1 MTILNGRRISARRD
15 GHKDVRATMA
25 DLGLSIYMIT
35 SRLRRLRPF
44 LLLSLL
50 SWLTACAGTVKPEP
64 QAETAPPKSAKSD
77 EALPRVA
84 LEPEIL
90 YDLLLGEIA
99 GQRGQI
105 GVAATTLGKVAQQ
118 TRDPRIAE
126 RATLA
131 SLYGKRY
138 DEALESARLWAE
150 LRPRDTEAREAL
162 ITALLELD
170 RVTEAKEHFQTL
182 FAAEETRRN
191 LDQAY
196 LRVAAVLGRAS
207 NRAAAID
214 VMQSLV
220 ALNPRRASAHFAM
233 AHLLVRGG
241 DLEKAFVSADEALKQ
256 RPEWEEAALF
266 KARILLSQKETMK
279 ARAFYE
285 AFLDDN
291 RRANNVRLN
300 YARFLVDQK
309 EWQKALEEFKRVADS
324 VPDDADTV
332 YAVGLLSLQNN
343 RFDEADKYLKR
354 ALQLR
359 PQNDQARL
367 YLGQVAE
374 QRKQYGEAV
383 NWYLEVKEGEYY
395 FEVQA
400 RLGVALAKQGDL
412 ARARRHLEGIKA
424 QNDPQRVQAALAH
437 EQILRDAR
445 QFNEALAVL
454 NAAIQTV
461 PGDKDL
467 LYARALVAE
476 KLHMLDVTERDLREI
491 LKKDPKNVNALN
503 ALGYTLTDRTTRF
516 DEAHELLQQA
526 MELKPDDAFIM
537 DSMGW
542 LQYRRGNSAEAVKH
556 LRRALDIRNDAEIAA
571 HLGEVLWVMGDR
583 HEAESV
589 WNRALRETPDNEAL
603 NGVIKKFKP

>member
-1 MTILNGRRISARRD
+1 MMTS
-15 GHKDVRATMA
+15 H
-25 DLGLSIYMIT
+25 
-35 SRLRRLRPF
+35 LRRFRPF
-44 LLLSLL
+44 LLLSVL
-50 SWLTACAGTVKPEP
+50 SILTACAGTVNPEP
-64 QAETAPPKSAKSD
+64 KADTAQPKSVKTD
-77 EALPRVA
+77 EVLPKVV

-105 GVAATTLGKVAQQ
+105 GVAAATLGKVAQQ

-131 SLYGKRY
+131 SLYAKRY
-138 DEALESARLWAE
+138 DEALQSAGLWAE
-150 LRPRDTEAREAL
+150 LRPNDTEAREAL

-170 RVTEAKEHFQTL
+170 RVAEAKEHFQTL
-182 FAAEETRRN
+182 FASEETRRN

-207 NRAAAID
+207 NRASAID
-214 VMQSLV
+214 VMRSLV
-220 ALNPRRASAHFAM
+220 ALNPRLASAHFAM

-241 DLEKAFVSADEALKQ
+241 DLDKALVSAEEALKQ

-266 KARILLSQKETMK
+266 KARILLSQKEPQK

-285 AFLDDN
+285 SFLGDN
-291 RRANNVRLN
+291 RGANNVRLN

-309 EWQKALEEFKRVADS
+309 EWQKALEEFKRVAS
-324 VPDDADTV
+324 NAPDDADTV
-332 YAVGLLSLQNN
+332 YAVGLLSLQTNN
-343 RFDEADKYLKR
+343 LEDANTYLKQ
-354 ALQLR
+354 ALKLR

-374 QRKQYGEAV
+374 QRKLYDEAV
-383 NWYLEVKEGEYY
+383 RWYLEVNEGEYY
-395 FEVQA
+395 FEAQA

-412 ARARRHLEGIKA
+412 ARARRHLEDIKSH
-424 QNDPQRVQAALAH
+424 NDPQRVQVALAH
-437 EQILRDAR
+437 EQILREAR
-445 QFNEALAVL
+445 QYNEALAVL
-454 NAAIQTV
+454 NAAVQSV
-461 PGDKDL
+461 PGDRDL

-476 KLHMLDVTERDLREI
+476 KLHMLDVTEHDLREI

-503 ALGYTLTDRTTRF
+503 ALGYTLTDRTNRY
-516 DEAHELLQQA
+516 DEAYELLQQA

-542 LQYRRGNSAEAVKH
+542 LQYRRGNSAEAVKY

-571 HLGEVLWVMGDR
+571 HLGEVLWVTGDR

-589 WNRALRETPDNEAL
+589 WDRALRETPDSEAL

>member
-1 MTILNGRRISARRD
+1 MIS
-15 GHKDVRATMA
+15 
-25 DLGLSIYMIT
+25 
-35 SRLRRLRPF
+35 SRMRRLHLPLF
-44 LLLSLL
+44 LSLL
-50 SWLTACAGTVKPEP
+50 SLLTACAGTVKPEP
-64 QAETAPPKSAKSD
+64 EADAASPPSAKTD
-77 EALPRVA
+77 ETLPRVA
-84 LEPEIL
+84 LEPQIL

-105 GVAATTLGKVAQQ
+105 GAAAATLGKVAQQ

-131 SLYGKRY
+131 SLYAKRY
-138 DEALESARLWAE
+138 DEALQSARLWTE
-150 LRPRDTEAREAL
+150 LRPHDTEAREAL

-170 RVTEAKEHFQTL
+170 RVAEAKEHFQTL

-207 NRAAAID
+207 NRAAALD

-220 ALNPRRASAHFAM
+220 ALNPRVASAHFAM

-241 DLEKAFVSADEALKQ
+241 DLEKALVSVEEALKQ
-256 RPEWEEAALF
+256 RPDWEEAALF
-266 KARILLSQKETMK
+266 KARILLSQKEPQK

-285 AFLDDN
+285 SFLSDN
-291 RRANNVRLN
+291 RGANSVRLN

-309 EWQKALEEFKRVADS
+309 EWQKALEEFKRVADNA
-324 VPDDADTV
+324 PDDADTV
-332 YAVGLLSLQNN
+332 YAVGLLSLQTNN
-343 RFDEADKYLKR
+343 LEDADKYLKQ
-354 ALQLR
+354 ALKLR
-359 PQNDQARL
+359 PENDQARL

-383 NWYLEVKEGEYY
+383 KWYLEVKDGEYY
-395 FEVQA
+395 FEAQA
-400 RLGVALAKQGDL
+400 RLGVAFAKQGDL
-412 ARARRHLEGIKA
+412 ARARRHLDGIKA
-424 QNDPQRVQAALAH
+424 QNEAQRVQVALAH

-467 LYARALVAE
+467 LYARALIAE
-476 KLHMLDVTERDLREI
+476 KLHMLEITERDLREI

-503 ALGYTLTDRTTRF
+503 ALGYTLTDRTTRY
-516 DEAHELLQQA
+516 DEALELLQQA

-542 LQYRRGNSAEAVKH
+542 LQYRRGNSAEAVKY

-571 HLGEVLWVMGDR
+571 HLGEVLWVIGDR

-589 WNRALRETPDNEAL
+589 WDRALRETPDNEAL

>member
-1 MTILNGRRISARRD
+1 MIS
-15 GHKDVRATMA
+15 
-25 DLGLSIYMIT
+25 
-35 SRLRRLRPF
+35 SRMRRLYLP

-50 SWLTACAGTVKPEP
+50 SLLTACAGTVKPEP
-64 QAETAPPKSAKSD
+64 EAEAAPLQSAKTD
-77 EALPRVA
+77 ETLPQVA

-131 SLYGKRY
+131 ALYAKRY
-138 DEALESARLWAE
+138 DEALQSARLWTE
-150 LRPRDTEAREAL
+150 LRPHDTEAREAL

-170 RVTEAKEHFQTL
+170 RVAEAKEHFQTL

-207 NRAAAID
+207 NRAAALD

-220 ALNPRRASAHFAM
+220 ALNPRVASAHFAM
-233 AHLLVRGG
+233 AHLQVRGG
-241 DLEKAFVSADEALKQ
+241 DLDKALVSVDEALKQ
-256 RPEWEEAALF
+256 RPDWEDAALF
-266 KARILLSQKETMK
+266 KARILLSQKEPQK

-285 AFLDDN
+285 SFLSDN
-291 RRANNVRLN
+291 RGANNVRLN

-309 EWQKALEEFKRVADS
+309 EWQKALEEFKRVANNA
-324 VPDDADTV
+324 PDDADTV
-332 YAVGLLSLQNN
+332 YAVGLLSLQTNN
-343 RFDEADKYLKR
+343 LEDADKYLKQ
-354 ALQLR
+354 ALKLR

-374 QRKQYGEAV
+374 QRKLYDEAV
-383 NWYLEVKEGEYY
+383 HWYLEVSDGEYY
-395 FEVQA
+395 FEAQA

-412 ARARRHLEGIKA
+412 ARARQHLEGIKA
-424 QNDPQRVQAALAH
+424 QNDPQRVQVALAH
-437 EQILRDAR
+437 EQILREAK

-476 KLHMLDVTERDLREI
+476 KLHMLEITERDLREI

-503 ALGYTLTDRTTRF
+503 ALGYTLTDRTTRY
-516 DEAHELLQQA
+516 DEAYELLRQA

-542 LQYRRGNSAEAVKH
+542 LQYRRGNSAEAVKY

-589 WNRALRETPDNEAL
+589 WDRALRETPDNEAL

>member
-1 MTILNGRRISARRD
+1 
-15 GHKDVRATMA
+15 
-25 DLGLSIYMIT
+25 MIT
-35 SRLRRLRPF
+35 SRACRLHPF

-50 SWLTACAGTVKPEP
+50 TLLTACAGTVKPGP
-64 QAETAPPKSAKSD
+64 AVETAVPKSAKTD
-77 EALPRVA
+77 AALPRVA
-84 LEPEIL
+84 LDSEIL

-131 SLYGKRY
+131 SLYAKRY
-138 DEALESARLWAE
+138 GEALQSARLWAE
-150 LRPRDTEAREAL
+150 LRPQDTEAREAL

-170 RVTEAKEHFQTL
+170 RVAEAREHFQTL
-182 FAAEETRRN
+182 FAAEETRQN

-196 LRVAAVLGRAS
+196 LRVAAVLARAS

-241 DLEKAFVSADEALKQ
+241 DLEKALVSASEALKQ

-266 KARILLSQKETMK
+266 KARILLSQKEPQK

-285 AFLDDN
+285 AFLDNN
-291 RRANNVRLN
+291 RSANNVRLN

-309 EWQKALEEFKRVADS
+309 EWQQALEEFKRVADNA
-324 VPDDADTV
+324 PDDADTI

-343 RFDEADKYLKR
+343 RLDEADKYLKR
-354 ALQLR
+354 ALELR

-395 FEVQA
+395 FEAQV
-400 RLGVALAKQGDL
+400 RLGVAYAKQGDL
-412 ARARRHLEGIKA
+412 SRARRHLEGIKV
-424 QNDPQRVQAALAH
+424 QNDSQRVQVALAH
-437 EQILRDAR
+437 EQILRAVR
-445 QFNEALAVL
+445 KFNEALEVL

-461 PGDKDL
+461 PDDKDL
-467 LYARALVAE
+467 LYARALIAE
-476 KLHMLDVTERDLREI
+476 KLQMLEVTERDLREI

-503 ALGYTLTDRTTRF
+503 ALGYTLTDRTNRF
-516 DEAHELLQQA
+516 DEARELLQQA

-542 LQYRRGNSAEAVKH
+542 LQYRLGNGKEALKY
-556 LRRALDIRNDAEIAA
+556 LRRALEMHNDAEIAA

-583 HEAESV
+583 REAESV
-589 WNRALRETPDNEAL
+589 WSRALRETPDNESL

>member
-1 MTILNGRRISARRD
+1 
-15 GHKDVRATMA
+15 
-25 DLGLSIYMIT
+25 MIT
-35 SRLRRLRPF
+35 NTTRLLF
-44 LLLSLL
+44 LSFLM
-50 SWLTACAGTVKPEP
+50 WLTACASVGKTTVP
-64 QAETAPPKSAKSD
+64 TDSAAAQPAKID
-77 EALPRVA
+77 ESLPAVE
-84 LEPEIL
+84 LTTDLL

-99 GQRGQI
+99 GQQGKI
-105 GVAATTLGKVAQQ
+105 GVAAATLGKVARE

-131 SLYGKRY
+131 SLYAKRY
-138 DEALESARLWAE
+138 EEALQSARLWVE
-150 LRPRDTEAREAL
+150 LRPHETEAREAL

-170 RVTEAKEHFQTL
+170 RVEEAREHFESL
-182 FAAEETRRN
+182 FGSEETRRN

-196 LRVAAVLGRAS
+196 LRVAAVLGRSS

-214 VMQSLV
+214 VMHSLV
-220 ALNPRRASAHFAM
+220 ALNPTLPSAHFAM
-233 AHLLVRGG
+233 AHLMVRGG
-241 DLEKAFVSADEALKQ
+241 ELDRALVSADEALKH
-256 RPEWEEAALF
+256 RPDWEEAALF
-266 KARILLSQKETMK
+266 KARILLSQKEPQK

-285 AFLDDN
+285 SFLNDN
-291 RRANNVRLN
+291 RDANVVRLN

-309 EWQKALEEFKRVADS
+309 EWEKALEQFKRVAAS
-324 VPDDADTV
+324 LPDDADTI

-343 RFDEADKYLKR
+343 RLEEAEQYLKR
-354 ALQLR
+354 ALALR

-374 QRKQYGEAV
+374 QRKRYHEAV
-383 NWYLEVKEGEYY
+383 DWYLTVKEGEYF
-395 FEVQA
+395 FEAQS

-412 ARARRHLEGIKA
+412 DRARQHLEGVKVET
-424 QNDPQRVQAALAH
+424 DPQRVQVALAH

-445 QFNEALAVL
+445 KFNEALAVL
-454 NAAIQTV
+454 NEAIKTV

-476 KLHMLDVTERDLREI
+476 KLNKLDITERDLREI

-503 ALGYTLTDRTTRF
+503 ALGYTLTDRTTRY

-526 MELKPDDAFIM
+526 ISLKPDDAFIL

-542 LQYRRGNSAEAVKH
+542 LQYRLGNSKEALKY
-556 LRRALDIRNDAEIAA
+556 LRRALEIRNDAEIAA
-571 HLGEVLWVMGDR
+571 HLGEVLWVTGDR

-589 WNRALRETPDNEAL
+589 WNRALRETPDNESL
-603 NGVIKKFKP
+603 NGIIKKFKP

>member
-1 MTILNGRRISARRD
+1 MTILNGRRIYARRD
-15 GHKDVRATMA
+15 GHRENRVTMT
-25 DLGLSIYMIT
+25 DLDLSIYMIT
-35 SRLRRLRPF
+35 PRPRRIRPL
-44 LLLSLL
+44 LLLSFL
-50 SWLTACAGTVKPEP
+50 SLVTACASTGKPVP
-64 QAETAPPKSAKSD
+64 VAEITAPVPARTE
-77 EALPRVA
+77 EALPRIA

-105 GVAATTLGKVAQQ
+105 GVAASTLSRVARQ

-131 SLYGKRY
+131 SLYAKRY
-138 DEALESARLWAE
+138 DEAQQSAQLWVE
-150 LRPRDTEAREAL
+150 LRPHHTEAREAL

-170 RVTEAKEHFQTL
+170 RVAEAKEHFQIL
-182 FAAEETRRN
+182 FTSEETRRN

-196 LRVAAVLGRAS
+196 LRVAAVLGRSS

-214 VMQSLV
+214 VMQTLV
-220 ALNPRRASAHFAM
+220 ALNPRLASAHFAM
-233 AHLLVRGG
+233 AHLSVRGG
-241 DLEKAFVSADEALKQ
+241 DLEQALVSADEALKQ
-256 RPEWEEAALF
+256 RPNWEDAALF
-266 KARILLSQKETMK
+266 KARILLSQKEPLK
-279 ARAFYE
+279 ARAFFE
-285 AFLDDN
+285 AFLSDN
-291 RRANNVRLN
+291 RDANNVRLN
-300 YARFLVDQK
+300 YARFLIDQK
-309 EWQKALEEFKRVADS
+309 EWQKALDQFKRVADN
-324 VPDDADTV
+324 VPDDADTI
-332 YAVGLLSLQNN
+332 YAVGLLALQNN
-343 RFDEADKYLKR
+343 RLDEAEKYLKR
-354 ALQLR
+354 TLALR

-374 QRKQYGEAV
+374 QRKQYRQAMD
-383 NWYLEVKEGEYY
+383 WYLQVKDGEYY
-395 FEVQA
+395 FEAQA
-400 RLGVALAKQGDL
+400 RQGVALAKQGDL
-412 ARARRHLEGIKA
+412 DGARRHLENIST
-424 QNDPQRVQAALAH
+424 QNDSQRVQVALAH

-445 QFNEALAVL
+445 QLNEALTVL
-454 NAAIQTV
+454 TTAIRTV

-476 KLHMLDVTERDLREI
+476 KLHMLDITERDLREI

-516 DEAHELLQQA
+516 EEAHKLLQQA

-542 LQYRRGNSAEAVKH
+542 LQYRLGNTAEAVKY
-556 LRRALDIRNDAEIAA
+556 LRRALEIRNDAEIAA
-571 HLGEVLWVMGDR
+571 HLGEVLWVIGDR
-583 HEAESV
+583 REAESV